1 MAVDPV
7 DEDVIR
13 LVAALSGVLRVVS
26 LDARDRETL
35 SRMRTPEA
43 AENAGVA
50 AVLDRSRAICL
61 FKDPTFR
68 PPPEPTLLL
77 VDEAGKTLGR
87 ELLPGE
93 AAPADRRVAH
103 LGKDFVLFSG
113 VRPEGGY
120 RFLLPPVRFPELEAV
135 PALARVVSASPDT
148 PQDEYLRTRHGVPVG
163 RQYASVLVG
172 YDVRNP

>member
-1 MAVDPV
+1 MDPI

-13 LVAALSGVLRVVS
+13 RVAALRGVLRVVS
-26 LDARDRETL
+26 LDGLDRDSL
-35 SRMRTPEA
+35 SGMRTPES

-50 AVLDRSRAICL
+50 AVLARSRAICL
-61 FKDPTFR
+61 FKDPSFR

-77 VDEAGKTLGR
+77 VDDAGKILGR

-93 AAPADRRVAH
+93 AAPADRRVAY
-103 LGKDFVLFSG
+103 LGKDFVLFHG
-113 VRPEGGY
+113 VRPQGRY
-120 RFLLPPVRFPELEAV
+120 RFLLPPVRFPELDAV
-135 PALARVVSASPDT
+135 PRLDRVVSASPDT
-148 PQDEYLRTRHGVPVG
+148 PQDEYLRARHGVPVG

>member
-1 MAVDPV
+1 MEPID
-7 DEDVIR
+7 DEVIR
-13 LVAALSGVLRVVS
+13 RVAAIPGVLRVVPI
-26 LDARDRETL
+26 DRRDRETL
-35 SRMRTPEA
+35 SGTRTPES

-50 AVLDRSRAICL
+50 AVLARSRAICL
-61 FKDPTFR
+61 FKDPSFR

-77 VDEAGKTLGR
+77 VDDAGKTLGR

-103 LGKDFVLFSG
+103 LGKDFVLFHG
-113 VRPEGGY
+113 ERPKGRY
-120 RFLLPPVRFPELEAV
+120 RFLLPPVRFPELEAM
-135 PALARVVSASPDT
+135 AKLEHVVSASPDT
-148 PQDEYLRTRHGVPVG
+148 PQDEYLRARHGVPVG